1 VRHDYWVSKSWVRVI
16 AIWVV
21 VSLLAL
27 AAIQNLAYEEAFVW
41 FGAILAGSIASV
53 SIAHLVKAAP
63 AGFVRELIYAGGG
76 SYLILALA
84 SLFVFL
90 KG

>member
-1 VRHDYWVSKSWVRVI
+1 MRVV

-21 VSLLAL
+21 VFTLAL
-27 AAIQNLAYEEAFVW
+27 AAMQNSESEQAFVW
-41 FGAILAGSIASV
+41 FGAILAGSIATV
-53 SIAHLVKAAP
+53 SIFHLIKAAP
-63 AGFVRELIYAGGG
+63 AGFVRELVYAGGG

>member
-1 VRHDYWVSKSWVRVI
+1 VSKSWIRVI

-21 VSLLAL
+21 VAVFAL
-27 AAIQNLAYEEAFVW
+27 AAIQNFESEQAFIW

-53 SIAHLVKAAP
+53 SIAHLIKAAP

>member
-1 VRHDYWVSKSWVRVI
+1 VSKSWVRVVV
-16 AIWVV
+16 IWAVV
-21 VSLLAL
+21 AVFAL
-27 AAIQNLAYEEAFVW
+27 AAIQNFESEQAFVW

>member
-1 VRHDYWVSKSWVRVI
+1 MSKSWLRVI

-21 VSLLAL
+21 VTMLAL
-27 AAIQNLAYEEAFVW
+27 AAVQTLEYEEAFVW

-53 SIAHLVKAAP
+53 SIAHLIKAAP

>member
-1 VRHDYWVSKSWVRVI
+1 MSKSWIRII

-21 VSLLAL
+21 VTVAAL
-27 AAIQNLAYEEAFVW
+27 AAIQYFESEQAFVW

-53 SIAHLVKAAP
+53 SIAHLIKAAP

>member
-1 VRHDYWVSKSWVRVI
+1 MSKSWIRVI
-16 AIWVV
+16 AIWAVV
-21 VSLLAL
+21 TVAAL
-27 AAIQNLAYEEAFVW
+27 AAMQNFESEQAFVW

-53 SIAHLVKAAP
+53 SIAHLIKAAP

>member
-1 VRHDYWVSKSWVRVI
+1 VPLRLVGSEMCIRDR
-16 AIWVV
+16 
-21 VSLLAL
+21 
-27 AAIQNLAYEEAFVW
+27 
-41 FGAILAGSIASV
+41 SIASV

>member
-1 VRHDYWVSKSWVRVI
+1 MSKSWLRVI

-21 VSLLAL
+21 VFAL
-27 AAIQNLAYEEAFVW
+27 AIAAMQHAEAEQSFVW
-41 FGAILAGSIASV
+41 FGAILAGSIAAV
-53 SIAHLVKAAP
+53 SIAHLIKAAP
-63 AGFVRELIYAGGG
+63 VGFVRELIYAGGG

>member
-1 VRHDYWVSKSWVRVI
+1 MRVI
-16 AIWVV
+16 AIWIIVAI
-21 VSLLAL
+21 LAL
-27 AAIQNLAYEEAFVW
+27 AAMQNLESEQAFVW

-53 SIAHLVKAAP
+53 SIAHLIKAAP

>member
-1 VRHDYWVSKSWVRVI
+1 MRVI

-21 VSLLAL
+21 VFALAL
-27 AAIQNLAYEEAFVW
+27 AAMQNSESEQAFVW
-41 FGAILAGSIASV
+41 FGAILAGSIATV
-53 SIAHLVKAAP
+53 SIFHLIKAAP
-63 AGFVRELIYAGGG
+63 AGFVRELVYAGGG

>member
-1 VRHDYWVSKSWVRVI
+1 MSKSWIRVV
-16 AIWVV
+16 AIWAVV
-21 VSLLAL
+21 TVAAL
-27 AAIQNLAYEEAFVW
+27 AAMQNFESEQAFVW

-53 SIAHLVKAAP
+53 SIAHLIKAAP

>member
-1 VRHDYWVSKSWVRVI
+1 MSKSWVRV
-16 AIWVV
+16 AVIWLVV
-21 VSLLAL
+21 LGLAL
-27 AAIQNLAYEEAFVW
+27 AAMQNSHAEQAFVW
-41 FGAILAGSIASV
+41 CGAILAGSIASV
-53 SIAHLVKAAP
+53 SIAHLIKAAP
-63 AGFVRELIYAGGG
+63 DGFVRELIYAGGG

>member
-1 VRHDYWVSKSWVRVI
+1 MRVI
-16 AIWVV
+16 AIWIIVAI
-21 VSLLAL
+21 LAL
-27 AAIQNLAYEEAFVW
+27 AAMQNFESEQAFVW

-53 SIAHLVKAAP
+53 SIAHLIKAAP

>member
-1 VRHDYWVSKSWVRVI
+1 VVSKSWIR
-16 AIWVV
+16 VV
-21 VSLLAL
+21 VIWMVVLGLAL
-27 AAIQNLAYEEAFVW
+27 AALQNLHSEQAFIW

-63 AGFVRELIYAGGG
+63 AGFVRELIYVGGG

>member
-1 VRHDYWVSKSWVRVI
+1 MSKSWLRI
-16 AIWVV
+16 FAIWVV
-21 VSLLAL
+21 VSLVAL
-27 AAIQNLAYEEAFVW
+27 AVIQNFESEQAFLW

-53 SIAHLVKAAP
+53 SIAHLIKAAP

-76 SYLILALA
+76 SYLILAMA

>member
-1 VRHDYWVSKSWVRVI
+1 MRIS

-21 VSLLAL
+21 VTIFAL
-27 AAIQNLAYEEAFVW
+27 AAIQNFESEQAFVW

-53 SIAHLVKAAP
+53 SIAHLIKAAP
-63 AGFVRELIYAGGG
+63 AGFVRELIYSGGG

>member
-1 VRHDYWVSKSWVRVI
+1 MSKSWIRV
-16 AIWVV
+16 AVIWLV

-27 AAIQNLAYEEAFVW
+27 AAIQSDESEQAFVW

-53 SIAHLVKAAP
+53 SIAHLIKAAP

>member
-1 VRHDYWVSKSWVRVI
+1 VSKSWVRVI

-21 VSLLAL
+21 VALLAL
-27 AAIQNLAYEEAFVW
+27 AAIQNLEYEEAFVW

>member
-1 VRHDYWVSKSWVRVI
+1 M

-21 VSLLAL
+21 VALLAL
-27 AAIQNLAYEEAFVW
+27 AAIQSLDYEQAFVW
-41 FGAILAGSIASV
+41 FGAILAGSIASA

>member
-1 VRHDYWVSKSWVRVI
+1 MSRSWIRI
-16 AIWVV
+16 AVIWVTV
-21 VSLLAL
+21 AILAL
-27 AAIQNLAYEEAFVW
+27 AAIQSHESEQAFVW

-53 SIAHLVKAAP
+53 SIAHLVRAAP

>member
-1 VRHDYWVSKSWVRVI
+1 VSKSWIRVV

-21 VSLLAL
+21 VTVLAL
-27 AAIQNLAYEEAFVW
+27 AAMQNAESEQAFVW

-53 SIAHLVKAAP
+53 SIFHLIKAAP

>member
-1 VRHDYWVSKSWVRVI
+1 MSKSWIRVI
-16 AIWVV
+16 AIWIVV
-21 VSLLAL
+21 TVLAL
-27 AAIQNLAYEEAFVW
+27 AAIQSHESEQAFVW

-53 SIAHLVKAAP
+53 SIAHLIKAAP

>member
-1 VRHDYWVSKSWVRVI
+1 MSKSWLRVF
-16 AIWVV
+16 AIWIVV
-21 VSLLAL
+21 TAFAL
-27 AAIQNLAYEEAFVW
+27 VAIQNLPSDQAFVW

-53 SIAHLVKAAP
+53 SIAHLIKAAP
-63 AGFVRELIYAGGG
+63 AGFVRELIYVGGG

>member
-1 VRHDYWVSKSWVRVI
+1 VSKSWIRVV
-16 AIWVV
+16 AIWLVV
-21 VSLLAL
+21 LGFAL
-27 AAIQNLAYEEAFVW
+27 AAMQNSQSEQAFVW

>member
-1 VRHDYWVSKSWVRVI
+1 MSKSWIRVI

-21 VSLLAL
+21 VALLAL
-27 AAIQNLAYEEAFVW
+27 AAIQSFESEQAFVW

-76 SYLILALA
+76 SYLILTLA

>member
-1 VRHDYWVSKSWVRVI
+1 MRVI
-16 AIWVV
+16 AIWIVV
-21 VSLLAL
+21 AVFAL
-27 AAIQNLAYEEAFVW
+27 AAIQSFESEQAFIW

-53 SIAHLVKAAP
+53 SIAHLIKAAP

>member
-1 VRHDYWVSKSWVRVI
+1 MSKSLIRVVV
-16 AIWVV
+16 IWVAV
-21 VSLLAL
+21 TIFAL
-27 AAIQNLAYEEAFVW
+27 AAMLNLPSEQAFVW

-53 SIAHLVKAAP
+53 SIAHLIKAAP
-63 AGFVRELIYAGGG
+63 AGFVRELVYAGGG
-76 SYLILALA
+76 SYLILAIA

>member
-1 VRHDYWVSKSWVRVI
+1 VSKSWIRV
-16 AIWVV
+16 AVIWLV

-27 AAIQNLAYEEAFVW
+27 AAIQSDESEQAFVW

-53 SIAHLVKAAP
+53 SIAHLIKAAP

>member
-1 VRHDYWVSKSWVRVI
+1 MSKSWIRV
-16 AIWVV
+16 AVIWLVV
-21 VSLLAL
+21 LGLAL
-27 AAIQNLAYEEAFVW
+27 AAMQNSHAEQAFVW

-53 SIAHLVKAAP
+53 SIAHLIKAAP
-63 AGFVRELIYAGGG
+63 EGFVRELIYVGGG

>member
-1 VRHDYWVSKSWVRVI
+1 M
-16 AIWVV
+16 AI
-21 VSLLAL
+21 LAL
-27 AAIQNLAYEEAFVW
+27 AAMQNLESEQAFVW

-53 SIAHLVKAAP
+53 SIAHLIKAAP

>member
-1 VRHDYWVSKSWVRVI
+1 MRI
-16 AIWVV
+16 TAIWVAV
-21 VSLLAL
+21 LLLAL
-27 AAIQNLAYEEAFVW
+27 AAMQNSDADQAFVW

-53 SIAHLVKAAP
+53 SIAHLIKAAP
-63 AGFVRELIYAGGG
+63 EGFVRELIYAGGG

-84 SLFVFL
+84 SVFLFL